1 MRAGWPDSA
10 GKHRPSGTP
19 PSSQGAGSDGGTSS
33 TANSVPRSCF
43 AHERCTR
50 STTSST
56 TSSNFSARVR
66 LAGAV
71 GGRRG
76 PRMPRPR
83 RSRRRG
89 TGPWPPG
96 PGARGGMTSSS
107 NETGGGVTALRRDQR
122 SRARRPAPA
131 GSGREPG
138 DDELPRTPRL

>member
-43 AHERCTR
+43 PHERCTR

-56 TSSNFSARVR
+56 TSPSNFSARVR

-71 GGRRG
+71 GGEERTSDAASPAVAPSWHRSVAA
-76 PRMPRPR
+76 RPGGAQQDQELVEQR
-83 RSRRRG
+83 
-89 TGPWPPG
+89 PG
-96 PGARGGMTSSS
+96 EG
-107 NETGGGVTALRRDQR
+107 
-122 SRARRPAPA
+122 
-131 GSGREPG
+131 
-138 DDELPRTPRL
+138 